1 MQLFHGRSK
10 RGERSGKRYL
20 SVSLLG
26 QARFQHDQGEQA
38 VALTNVEQ
46 ALQIFDGLRNQIPID
61 AVRASF
67 QAQTRE
73 AYELRTDLLM
83 HLHERNAAAGYDA
96 TALQTSEANHARALV
111 QLISEKHLLSETATD
126 PVLTAQVDE
135 LRQRTAA
142 LTSEQVRLSPSTAR
156 RQVVEHELATLL
168 TKLDEVTTQI
178 RGSNPQAAALMMPAP
193 LSLREIQQQLLD
205 HDLLL
210 EYELGE
216 ERSFLFVVAPDA
228 LHTFILPGR
237 VVIEQKS
244 RQVYELLSRRR
255 QPKVFT
261 NVTEKQAWLRRNNSD
276 YLQAAAQLSTQILK
290 PAARLLGNKRLMIIK
305 SGMLQYVPFAALPA
319 PAEFRVSGFEFRGE
333 NSKLQT
339 TKRETQNSKP
349 LVVDHEI
356 ITLPSASTL
365 AELRRE
371 ITGRKPAR
379 KILAVFGDPVF
390 DRHDER
396 LAPLLLAQVTQSAHV
411 SGKRTKPLHAFGEVV
426 ESGAT
431 FVPRLPPAA
440 SKQKRFWRWSRLT
453 NAKPRWVLTPVIKRR
468 RKAT

>member
-261 NVTEKQAWLRRNNSD
+261 NVTEKQA
-276 YLQAAAQLSTQILK
+276 
-290 PAARLLGNKRLMIIK
+290 
-305 SGMLQYVPFAALPA
+305 
-319 PAEFRVSGFEFRGE
+319 
-333 NSKLQT
+333 
-339 TKRETQNSKP
+339 
-349 LVVDHEI
+349 
-356 ITLPSASTL
+356 
-365 AELRRE
+365 
-371 ITGRKPAR
+371 
-379 KILAVFGDPVF
+379 
-390 DRHDER
+390 
-396 LAPLLLAQVTQSAHV
+396 
-411 SGKRTKPLHAFGEVV
+411 
-426 ESGAT
+426 
-431 FVPRLPPAA
+431 
-440 SKQKRFWRWSRLT
+440 
-453 NAKPRWVLTPVIKRR
+453 
-468 RKAT
+468 